1 MSDEMRQ
8 TPLFSTHVSLGGRI
22 VPFAGWEMPVQYAG
36 ILDEARAVRTRA
48 GLFDVSHMG
57 RVDIRGPGAGSFL
70 GRILSVDVQALRT
83 GSARYNLICNL
94 EGGIID
100 DCIVYRLGDERYL
113 LVPNASNTAAVLEW
127 LAEWAPPDGRVRI
140 DDVTSASAMIAHQ
153 GPQAVEM
160 LSHLTSTE
168 VAAVRRFS
176 AVEATIAGAEALLAR
191 TGYTGE
197 DGFELVIPGGAAPE
211 VWAALMDRG
220 AVPCGLGARDVLRL
234 EAGLLLHGN
243 DMDASVNPYEAGL
256 ARFVDP
262 DREEYAAG
270 EALRRIRDRGPARE
284 LVGFRMRSRRIPR
297 HGYPITDGGRQIG
310 EVTSGGYSPTLD
322 TSVGLG
328 YVPTGRSP
336 VGARL
341 SIDLRGRLED
351 ADVVALPFYSRRRS
365 A

>member
-1 MSDEMRQ
+1 M
-8 TPLFSTHVSLGGRI
+8 PRI
-22 VPFAGWEMPVQYAG
+22 PPRCWSGW
-36 ILDEARAVRTRA
+36 LS
-48 GLFDVSHMG
+48 GL
-57 RVDIRGPGAGSFL
+57 
-70 GRILSVDVQALRT
+70 
-83 GSARYNLICNL
+83 
-94 EGGIID
+94 
-100 DCIVYRLGDERYL
+100 
-113 LVPNASNTAAVLEW
+113 
-127 LAEWAPPDGRVRI
+127 PPDGRVRI

-160 LSHLTSTE
+160 LSQSDLDGSGGGAP
-168 VAAVRRFS
+168 VSPPSRRRS
-176 AVEATIAGAEALLAR
+176 PEQRLCWPALGTRAR
-191 TGYTGE
+191 TA
-197 DGFELVIPGGAAPE
+197 FELIIPGDAAPE

-262 DREEYAAG
+262 DREGYAAG
-270 EALRRIRDRGPARE
+270 EALRRVRDRGPARE

-297 HGYPITDGGRQIG
+297 HGYPITDCGRQIG

-341 SIDLRGRLED
+341 SIDLRGRSED